1 MKPEF
6 FALIMT
12 LLFIALYFTGGSGDQ
27 VDDAIRKSE
36 DEPDKLKRLEI
47 LRKAD
52 QSLRCDHPRLL
63 LKLALA
69 AMAVAYEKI
78 SWVERLTFLQEAK
91 CAAVRGLSACI
102 QKGINPLRS
111 KLPHNL
117 RATHKEAE
125 EQINE
130 ARRYIDQSKLKSG
143 DLP

>member
-6 FALIMT
+6 FALIMI
-12 LLFIALYFTGGSGDQ
+12 LLLLALYFTGGSGDQ

-78 SWVERLTFLQEAK
+78 SWVERLKFSQEAK
-91 CAAVRGLSACI
+91 RVAVRGLNACI

-111 KLPHNL
+111 KLPHDL
-117 RATHKEAE
+117 RAVYKAAE

-130 ARRYIDQSKLKSG
+130 AQRYLDRSKPKSG